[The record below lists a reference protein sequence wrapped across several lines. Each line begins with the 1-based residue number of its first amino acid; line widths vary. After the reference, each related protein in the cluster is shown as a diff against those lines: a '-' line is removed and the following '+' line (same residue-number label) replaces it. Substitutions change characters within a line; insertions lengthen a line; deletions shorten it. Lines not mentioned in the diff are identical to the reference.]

1 MNAKNSIWL
10 ALAFSLFAMPTEA
23 LAQYKNAS
31 FGFDTAGWL
40 LTLPSAVDE
49 SGNIVPLDNR
59 PMRLGQGLRFGGE
72 TNWKLNHDQWWF
84 TGRVNFAF
92 MTFPAGDPDGTLQE
106 QFDAAAEDTIG
117 TVFGVEAGIGVRYF
131 FLTDRIRPYIQVGTS
146 YMRLFT
152 LSTVAEEVCTG
163 ATCDGGDAGGFTNAQ
178 NYFGHPNIGGV
189 HIQPGLEWVFT
200 RDMALHVYADTQ
212 YWIIFNAPDNI
223 SLALGLGINFYL

>member
-1 MNAKNSIWL
+1 MNAKNSLWL
-10 ALAFSLFAMPTEA
+10 ILCLALFAMPSQA
-23 LAQYKNAS
+23 FAQYKNAS

-40 LTLPSAVDE
+40 LSLPSVVDD
-49 SGNIVPLDNR
+49 SGNILPLDNR

-72 TNWKLNHDQWWF
+72 TNWKLSHDQWWF
-84 TGRVNFAF
+84 TGRVNVAF
-92 MTFPAGDPDGTLQE
+92 MTFPSGDSAGGLQE
-106 QFDAAAEDTIG
+106 QYDAAATDSIG
-117 TVFGVEAGIGVRYF
+117 TVFGVEAGIGIRYF

-152 LSTVAEEVCTG
+152 LSTVADELCTG
-163 ATCDGGDAGGFTNAQ
+163 DTCEPGDFTNSE
-178 NYFGHPNIGGV
+178 NYFAHPNVGAL

-200 RDMALHVYADTQ
+200 RDMALHVYADAQ

>member
-1 MNAKNSIWL
+1 MNAKNSLWWILCL
-10 ALAFSLFAMPTEA
+10 ALFAVPSQA

-40 LTLPSAVDE
+40 LTLPSAVDDA
-49 SGNIVPLDNR
+49 GNVLPLDNR
-59 PMRLGQGLRFGGE
+59 PMRLGKGLRFGGE

-84 TGRVNFAF
+84 TGRVNVAF
-92 MTFPAGDPDGTLQE
+92 MTFPSGDEAGTIQE
-106 QFDAAAEDTIG
+106 QYDSAASTSIG
-117 TVFGVEAGIGVRYF
+117 TVFGVEAGIGIRYF
-131 FLTDRIRPYIQVGTS
+131 FLTDRIRPYIQMGTS

-152 LSTVAEEVCTG
+152 LSTVADEVCTG
-163 ATCDGGDAGGFTNAQ
+163 NAEICEPGDYSNSENF
-178 NYFGHPNIGGV
+178 FGHPNVGAL

-200 RDMALHVYADTQ
+200 RDMALHIYADTQ